1 MEPAFMMPFSFL
13 DKGGR
18 FRVLLFFAL
27 ACLFLLSS
35 NPAFLGVAFV
45 IGLGLC
51 LISGMNVRHI
61 GIRLAG
67 PAFVALGLVAV
78 RVWLSPENGGI
89 ADGTVLAGRVL
100 AICTWAMPLMAN
112 GQLQETLQALAP
124 FRLPVFLLD
133 TLLLASRFAHD
144 LRTKGHEVVQAQRV
158 RLGYRGLSGWAHSLG
173 ALGGQ
178 VLSYAFDRALA
189 LEDTMKVRCVG
200 GKLYPQEPPAPSIGA
215 AAVAFFMFFGMWTLS
230 WLL

>member
-1 MEPAFMMPFSFL
+1 
-13 DKGGR
+13 
-18 FRVLLFFAL
+18 VLLFFAL

-133 TLLLASRFAHD
+133 TPTACLTLCSRF
-144 LRTKGHEVVQAQRV
+144 ENQRAMKLDKRNV
-158 RLGYRGLSGWAHSLG
+158 SGSATGGFQDGLIPWGRLEGRFYPTRSTEHS
-173 ALGGQ
+173 
-178 VLSYAFDRALA
+178 
-189 LEDTMKVRCVG
+189 
-200 GKLYPQEPPAPSIGA
+200 PSRIP
-215 AAVAFFMFFGMWTLS
+215 
-230 WLL
+230 